1 MNSAIS
7 TPKHVPSDD
16 ENASSSP
23 SQFDPERIARAN
35 AELEGKH
42 PREILAWT
50 FQNLSDVV
58 VTTAWQPGG
67 IVILDLLHE
76 LGLRP
81 PVIFVDTLFQFRETL
96 DLAQSL
102 RARFDLDLRIY
113 KPEGLDTEPDFVA
126 RHGEALWDRDLDLYQ
141 EITKVEPMR
150 RAMRETGARAW
161 ISGRRRDQG
170 GDRDDLAILETA
182 GDRTKVNPLA
192 AWTRKEVWGHI
203 LSKNIPYNPLHDL
216 GYPSIGDRP
225 LTEKADASEGE
236 RSGRWK
242 GRAKTECGIHSI

>member
-1 MNSAIS
+1 MLSLLN
-7 TPKHVPSDD
+7 PS
-16 ENASSSP
+16 SV
-23 SQFDPERIARAN
+23 
-35 AELEGKH
+35 AETAAGLEGKH

-50 FQNLSDVV
+50 FRNLSDVV

-81 PVIFVDTLFQFRETL
+81 PVIFIDTLFQFPETL
-96 DLAQSL
+96 ELAETL
-102 RARFDLDLRIY
+102 RGRYDLDLRVY
-113 KPEGLDTEPDFVA
+113 KPEGLETESDFA
-126 RHGEALWDRDLDLYQ
+126 AKFGEALWDRDLDLYQ
-141 EITKVEPMR
+141 EVTKVEPMR

-170 GDRDDLAILETA
+170 GERDGLPILEVA
-182 GDRTKVNPLA
+182 GDRVKVNPLA
-192 AWTRKEVWGHI
+192 AWTRKEIWGHI
-203 LSKNIPYNPLHDL
+203 LSKGIPYNPLHDQ

-225 LTEKADASEGE
+225 LTEKADAAEGE

-242 GRAKTECGIHSI
+242 GRGKTECGIHTSL

>member
-1 MNSAIS
+1 MQFTSIE
-7 TPKHVPSDD
+7 SDL
-16 ENASSSP
+16 A
-23 SQFDPERIARAN
+23 QAN
-35 AELEGKH
+35 GELESRH
-42 PREILAWT
+42 PREILAWA
-50 FQNLSDVV
+50 FQHLPDVV

-67 IVILDLLHE
+67 IVILDLLHD

-81 PVIFVDTLFQFRETL
+81 PVIFVDTLFQFPETL
-96 DLAQSL
+96 ELAANLQ
-102 RARFDLDLRIY
+102 ARYGLDLRVY
-113 KPEGLDTEPDFVA
+113 KPEGLETESDFIA

-141 EITKVEPMR
+141 ELTKVEPLR

-170 GDRDDLAILETA
+170 GERAELAILERA
-182 GDRTKVNPLA
+182 GERIKVNPLA
-192 AWTRKEVWGHI
+192 TWTRKEIWGHI
-203 LSKNIPYNPLHDL
+203 LSKGVPYNPLHDQ

-242 GRAKTECGIHSI
+242 GRGKTECGIHTSL

>member
-1 MNSAIS
+1 MLSLLDRTSVTEI
-7 TPKHVPSDD
+7 
-16 ENASSSP
+16 
-23 SQFDPERIARAN
+23 N

-50 FQNLSDVV
+50 YQNLSNVV

-76 LGLRP
+76 LGLRL
-81 PVIFVDTLFQFRETL
+81 PVIFVDTLFQFPETL
-96 DLAQSL
+96 ELASTLQ
-102 RARFDLDLRIY
+102 ARYDLDLRLF
-113 KPEGLDTEPDFVA
+113 KPAGLESESDFTA
-126 RHGEALWDRDLDLYQ
+126 KFDEALWDRDLDLYQ

-170 GDRDDLAILETA
+170 GERDALSILEPA
-182 GDRTKVNPLA
+182 GERLKVNPLA

-203 LSKNIPYNPLHDL
+203 LSKGLPYNPLHDQ

-225 LTEKADASEGE
+225 LTEKANAGQGE

-242 GRAKTECGIHSI
+242 GRGKTECGIHSNL

>member
-1 MNSAIS
+1 MHFTSIE
-7 TPKHVPSDD
+7 SDLT
-16 ENASSSP
+16 
-23 SQFDPERIARAN
+23 QAN
-35 AELEGKH
+35 EELETRH
-42 PREILAWT
+42 PREILAWA
-50 FQNLSDVV
+50 FQNLRDVV

-67 IVILDLLHE
+67 IVILDLLHD

-81 PVIFVDTLFQFRETL
+81 PVIFVDTLFQFPETL
-96 DLAQSL
+96 ELASKLQ
-102 RARFDLDLRIY
+102 ARYDLDLRVY
-113 KPEGLDTEPDFVA
+113 KPAGLETESDFTA

-141 EITKVEPMR
+141 ELTKVEPLR

-170 GDRDDLAILETA
+170 GERSELAILERA
-182 GDRTKVNPLA
+182 GERIKVNPLA
-192 AWTRKEVWGHI
+192 TWTRKEIWGHI
-203 LSKNIPYNPLHDL
+203 LSKGIPYNPLHDQ

-242 GRAKTECGIHSI
+242 GRGKTECGIHTSL

>member
-1 MNSAIS
+1 MQFTSIE
-7 TPKHVPSDD
+7 SDL
-16 ENASSSP
+16 A
-23 SQFDPERIARAN
+23 QAN
-35 AELEGKH
+35 GELESRH
-42 PREILAWT
+42 PREILAWA
-50 FQNLSDVV
+50 FQHLPDVV

-67 IVILDLLHE
+67 IVILDLLHD

-81 PVIFVDTLFQFRETL
+81 PVIFVDTLFQFPETL
-96 DLAQSL
+96 ELAAKLQ
-102 RARFDLDLRIY
+102 ARYGLDLRVY
-113 KPEGLDTEPDFVA
+113 KPEGLETESDFTA

-141 EITKVEPMR
+141 ELTKVEPLR

-170 GDRDDLAILETA
+170 GERAELAILERA
-182 GDRTKVNPLA
+182 GERIKVNPLA
-192 AWTRKEVWGHI
+192 TWTRKEIWGHI
-203 LSKNIPYNPLHDL
+203 LSKGVPYNPLHDQ

-242 GRAKTECGIHSI
+242 GRGKTECGIHTSL